1 MNAQPIS
8 SSFSSALTFN
18 KSFGSV
24 NQPSNNEVKA
34 SNQAKSPIE
43 NSVKPSQ
50 STTLNKTK
58 ETGSAM
64 STPSFSFSRT
74 ESLNLQ
80 IKTKEGD
87 LVTIRFNRME
97 SSHSGVLKMDQNHGV
112 SGGKDQ
118 PKAIKSETNLNIDKG
133 ELKPASPHSKQKEVL
148 YEATNVK
155 PAKANDN
162 VSPKTIE
169 AKKLEPGADKKP
181 ADLASISHMVP
192 TVSKNKDE
200 NDDLKLVKDAS
211 ANPSK
216 VTGDTSKNKVV
227 VPQEVVKTDHS
238 TSPNKMTA
246 SSRSELQMEHN
257 GNKLVMT
264 SEQTYSFESAKHYKA
279 GGNSN
284 NTQNINSQRMVNPS
298 PKPEPSNMATDKMVE
313 TVNPKES
320 DSTAMKVPTNLLPVD
335 HFSTDNTAMKVPTNL
350 MPVDHYSMAQ
360 DPAGDISKG
369 SFQDKQSIIKEDS
382 NGGSYSFN
390 SDFNLSIE
398 GDLNAEEQQSIS
410 ELLKAMSQVSQD
422 FFQGNVN
429 AAFSQAQNLG
439 LETEQIAGFSMEM
452 NSQKSVQAMAA
463 YQQTKMPEQNVDT
476 NLLSQASDFLA
487 QAKKSMAETKA
498 AVDSFAAP
506 EKSFTDMFAG
516 VGQMFSN
523 DQGNNPENNSG
534 DMFLKIVENIS
545 SDLFSSNKMS

>member
-24 NQPSNNEVKA
+24 NQPGNNEVKA
-34 SNQAKSPIE
+34 NNQAKSPVE
-43 NSVKPSQ
+43 NSVKPNQ
-50 STTLNKTK
+50 STTFNKTK
-58 ETGSAM
+58 ETSPAISA
-64 STPSFSFSRT
+64 PGFSFSRT

-97 SSHSGVLKMDQNHGV
+97 SSHSGVLKMDQKPSALEG
-112 SGGKDQ
+112 
-118 PKAIKSETNLNIDKG
+118 SEKQAKTVNSESNLNIEKNLNKG
-133 ELKPASPHSKQKEVL
+133 DLKPTSPQSTQKEVL
-148 YEATNVK
+148 YDGTKVK
-155 PAKANDN
+155 PEKANDN

-169 AKKLEPGADKKP
+169 AKNLEPGTAKKP
-181 ADLASISHMVP
+181 ADLASISHLVP
-192 TVSKNKDE
+192 TETQTKKEE
-200 NDDLKLVKDAS
+200 NEVKDAS
-211 ANPSK
+211 VNPSK
-216 VTGDTSKNKVV
+216 VTTDTSKNKVA
-227 VPQEVVKTDHS
+227 VPQETVKTDHS

-264 SEQTYSFESAKHYKA
+264 SEQTYSFESAKNYKP

-284 NTQNINSQRMVNPS
+284 NIQHIDSQRMVKPL
-298 PKPEPSNMATDKMVE
+298 PKTEPSNMVTDRLVE
-313 TVNPKES
+313 TVQPQET
-320 DSTAMKVPTNLLPVD
+320 DTTTMKIPTDL
-335 HFSTDNTAMKVPTNL
+335 F
-350 MPVDHYSMAQ
+350 PVDHYSMAQ
-360 DPAGDISKG
+360 DPTGDMSKG

-382 NGGSYSFN
+382 NGGTYSFN

-439 LETEQIAGFSMEM
+439 LETEQIAGFSMDM

-463 YQQTKMPEQNVDT
+463 YQQTKMPEQNIDT
-476 NLLSQASDFLA
+476 NLLSQASDFLS

-523 DQGNNPENNSG
+523 DQDNSPQNNSG

>member
-8 SSFSSALTFN
+8 SSFSSALSFN

-24 NQPSNNEVKA
+24 NQPGNNEVKA

-50 STTLNKTK
+50 STTFNKTK

-97 SSHSGVLKMDQNHGV
+97 SSHSGVLKMDQKHGAID
-112 SGGKDQ
+112 GGDQ
-118 PKAIKSETNLNIDKG
+118 PKAIKPETNLNKG
-133 ELKPASPHSKQKEVL
+133 ELKPSSPLSKQKDVL
-148 YEATNVK
+148 YEATDLK
-155 PAKANDN
+155 PAKTNDN

-169 AKKLEPGADKKP
+169 AKKLEPGTNKKP
-181 ADLASISHMVP
+181 ADLASISHLVP
-192 TVSKNKDE
+192 TETKTKEE
-200 NDDLKLVKDAS
+200 NNNLKLVKDAS
-211 ANPSK
+211 ANPPK
-216 VTGDTSKNKVV
+216 TTGDASKNKVA
-227 VPQEVVKTDHS
+227 VPQEAVKTDHS

-264 SEQTYSFESAKHYKA
+264 SEQTYSFETAKHYKPS
-279 GGNSN
+279 GNSN
-284 NTQNINSQRMVNPS
+284 NTQNIDSQRMVNPS
-298 PKPEPSNMATDKMVE
+298 PKPEPSMVTDRMVE

-320 DSTAMKVPTNLLPVD
+320 DSTTMKIPTNLLPVD
-335 HFSTDNTAMKVPTNL
+335 H
-350 MPVDHYSMAQ
+350 YSMVQ
-360 DPAGDISKG
+360 DPAGDVSKG

-382 NGGSYSFN
+382 NGGNYSFN

-429 AAFSQAQNLG
+429 TAFSQAQNLG
-439 LETEQIAGFSMEM
+439 LETEQIASFSMDM

-523 DQGNNPENNSG
+523 DQDNSPQNNSG

-545 SDLFSSNKMS
+545 SDLFSPNKMS

>member
-8 SSFSSALTFN
+8 SSFSSALSFN

-50 STTLNKTK
+50 STTFNKTK

-97 SSHSGVLKMDQNHGV
+97 SSHSGVLKMDQKHGAID
-112 SGGKDQ
+112 GGDQ
-118 PKAIKSETNLNIDKG
+118 PKAIKPETNINKG
-133 ELKPASPHSKQKEVL
+133 DLKPASPLSKQKEVL
-148 YEATNVK
+148 YEATDVK
-155 PAKANDN
+155 PAKTNDN

-169 AKKLEPGADKKP
+169 AKKLEPGTDKKP
-181 ADLASISHMVP
+181 ADLASISNMVP
-192 TVSKNKDE
+192 TETKTKEE
-200 NDDLKLVKDAS
+200 NNNLKLVKDAS
-211 ANPSK
+211 ANPPK
-216 VTGDTSKNKVV
+216 VTGDASKNKVA
-227 VPQEVVKTDHS
+227 VPQETVKTAPL

-264 SEQTYSFESAKHYKA
+264 SEQTYSFESAKHYKPS
-279 GGNSN
+279 GNSN
-284 NTQNINSQRMVNPS
+284 NTQNIDSQRMVNPS
-298 PKPEPSNMATDKMVE
+298 PKPEPDDTVTDKMVE

-320 DSTAMKVPTNLLPVD
+320 DSTAMKVSKDLLPVD

-350 MPVDHYSMAQ
+350 LPVDHYSMAQ
-360 DPAGDISKG
+360 PSAGDVSKG

-439 LETEQIAGFSMEM
+439 LETEQIASFSMDM

-487 QAKKSMAETKA
+487 QAKKSMAETKT

-523 DQGNNPENNSG
+523 DQDNSPQNNSG

>member
-34 SNQAKSPIE
+34 SNQAKIPIE

-50 STTLNKTK
+50 STTFNKTK

-97 SSHSGVLKMDQNHGV
+97 SSHSGVLKMDQKHGAID
-112 SGGKDQ
+112 GGDQ
-118 PKAIKSETNLNIDKG
+118 PKAIKPETNLNKG
-133 ELKPASPHSKQKEVL
+133 DLKPASPLSKQKEVL
-148 YEATNVK
+148 YEATDVK
-155 PAKANDN
+155 PAKTNDN

-169 AKKLEPGADKKP
+169 AKKLEPGTNKKP
-181 ADLASISHMVP
+181 ADLASISHLVP
-192 TVSKNKDE
+192 TETKSKAE

-211 ANPSK
+211 ANPPK
-216 VTGDTSKNKVV
+216 ETGDASKNKVA
-227 VPQEVVKTDHS
+227 VPQEVVKTDPS

-264 SEQTYSFESAKHYKA
+264 SEQTYSFETAKHYKPS
-279 GGNSN
+279 GNSN
-284 NTQNINSQRMVNPS
+284 NTQNIDSQRMVNPS
-298 PKPEPSNMATDKMVE
+298 PKPELGMVTDRMVE

-335 HFSTDNTAMKVPTNL
+335 HYSPDTTSMKVPTNL
-350 MPVDHYSMAQ
+350 LPVDHYSIDQA
-360 DPAGDISKG
+360 PAGEVSKG

-439 LETEQIAGFSMEM
+439 LETEQIASFSMDM

-463 YQQTKMPEQNVDT
+463 YQQTKMPEQSIDT

-487 QAKKSMAETKA
+487 QAKQSMAETKA

-523 DQGNNPENNSG
+523 DQDNSPQNNSG